1 MEKQLIMPR
10 SGVGR
15 AFVAFL
21 SRFWGIFALLTGW
34 ELWVVVGGLNPI
46 VIPQPSRVLVEIVTH
61 PSQFLGSALD
71 TVALAGIGLVLGM
84 ALGASIAATA
94 WTSRILTGLLT
105 PITLIFAS
113 VPVIALIPVI
123 ARVLGYDLRTVLAI
137 VVIISFFPA
146 FVFTSAGLRAL
157 PAGSADL
164 FAVLGA
170 RRLTTLFGLALPSA
184 VPNIMIAF
192 RLAAPHAI
200 LAAMVAEFLMGTSGL
215 GNLFHAAKDEF
226 NMERAL
232 GASALATVVS
242 VAAFLA
248 ATALE
253 RRMIE
258 RWT

>member
-1 MEKQLIMPR
+1 M
-10 SGVGR
+10 
-15 AFVAFL
+15 
-21 SRFWGIFALLTGW
+21 ALLVGW
-34 ELWVVVGGLNPI
+34 ELWVVEGGINPI
-46 VIPQPSRVLVEIVTH
+46 VMPQPSRVFAEIVSH
-61 PSQFLGSALD
+61 PSLFLGGALV

-84 ALGASIAATA
+84 ALGASIAAAA
-94 WTSRILTGLLT
+94 WTSPTLTGLLT
-105 PITLIFAS
+105 PITIIFAS

-123 ARVLGYDLRTVLAI
+123 ARVLGYGLPTVLAI

-157 PAGSADL
+157 PPGSGDL

-170 RRLTTLFGLALPSA
+170 RRMTTLVGLALPSA
-184 VPNIMIAF
+184 VPNIMIAL

-232 GASALATVVS
+232 GASTIATIVS
-242 VAAFLA
+242 VAAFLG
-248 ATALE
+248 ATAAE

-258 RWT
+258 RWS

>member
-1 MEKQLIMPR
+1 MPR
-10 SGVGR
+10 LAHAVGR
-15 AFVAFL
+15 AFMVFL
-21 SRFWGIFALLTGW
+21 SRFWGIFALLVGW
-34 ELWVVVGGLNPI
+34 ELWVVMGGLNPI
-46 VIPQPSRVLVEIVTH
+46 VMPQPSRVLAEIATN
-61 PSQFLGSALD
+61 PSLFFGSALD

-84 ALGASIAATA
+84 ALGAGIAAAA

-105 PITLIFAS
+105 PVTLIFAS

-157 PAGSADL
+157 PPGSGDL
-164 FAVLGA
+164 FVVLGA
-170 RRLTTLFGLALPSA
+170 RRMTTLFGLALPSA

-200 LAAMVAEFLMGTSGL
+200 LAAMVAEFLMGTNGL

-232 GASALATVVS
+232 GASAIATVVS
-242 VAAFLA
+242 VSAFLG
-248 ATALE
+248 ATAAE
-253 RRMIE
+253 RRMIQ
-258 RWT
+258 RWS

>member
-1 MEKQLIMPR
+1 ML
-10 SGVGR
+10 
-15 AFVAFL
+15 A
-21 SRFWGIFALLTGW
+21 GW
-34 ELWVVVGGLNPI
+34 ELWVVMGGLNPI
-46 VIPQPSRVLVEIVTH
+46 VMPRPSRVLAEIVTN
-61 PSQFLGSALD
+61 PSLFFGSALD
-71 TVALAGIGLVLGM
+71 TVALAGIGVVLGM
-84 ALGASIAATA
+84 VLGAGIAAAA

-157 PAGSADL
+157 PPSSGDL
-164 FAVLGA
+164 FVVLGA
-170 RRLTTLFGLALPSA
+170 RRMTTLFGLALPSA

-215 GNLFHAAKDEF
+215 GSLFHAAKDAF

-232 GASALATVVS
+232 GASAIATVIS
-242 VAAFLA
+242 VIAFLG
-248 ATALE
+248 ATAAE

-258 RWT
+258 RWS